1 MLTRYYKI
9 FVSLFSMGDF
19 YDLKILTIKQYD
31 IKFPLTSYIEH
42 SNKAHTKVLKTNS
55 KVNGYWVSFG
65 NRRAKTA
72 PVRFRIRHRNLTH

>member
-1 MLTRYYKI
+1 MKIANVFTPTSQLNQKMLTRYYKI

-55 KVNGYWVSFG
+55 KVNGY
-65 NRRAKTA
+65 
-72 PVRFRIRHRNLTH
+72 